1 MSNVGNLLKTKG
13 RQVVTVE
20 PDVSV
25 LHAARL
31 MNMHRIGSVV
41 VVADGR
47 PVGMFTERDV
57 LTRVVAA
64 ERSPAATKVKE
75 VMTERVLTCTP
86 DTSLDAVRHTL
97 RSERVRHLP
106 VVEDGKLCGM
116 VSIGDL
122 NTAEVKV
129 LCETIQYLEQYAYRM

>member
-1 MSNVGNLLKTKG
+1 MSTVANLLKSKG

-20 PDVSV
+20 PEATV
-25 LHAARL
+25 LQAARL
-31 MNMHRIGSVV
+31 MNVHHIGSLVV
-41 VVADGR
+41 VEGGR
-47 PVGMFTERDV
+47 PVGIFTERDV

-64 ERSPAATKVKE
+64 EKSPGTTRVRE
-75 VMTERVLTCTP
+75 VMTDRVLTCTP
-86 DTSLDAVRHTL
+86 ETGLDAVRHTI
-97 RSERVRHLP
+97 RSERVRHVP

-129 LCETIQYLEQYAYRM
+129 LCETISYLEQYTYRA

>member
-1 MSNVGNLLKTKG
+1 MSNVGNLLKSKG

-20 PDVSV
+20 PDASV

-31 MNMHRIGSVV
+31 MNTHRIGSVV
-41 VVADGR
+41 VVEDGR
-47 PVGMFTERDV
+47 PIGMFTERDV

-64 ERSPAATKVKE
+64 ERNPAAVRVRE
-75 VMTERVLTCTP
+75 VMTQRVLTCAP
-86 DTSLDAVRHTL
+86 ETSLDAVRHTI
-97 RSERVRHLP
+97 RAERVRHIP

-129 LCETIQYLEQYAYRM
+129 LCETIQYLEQYAYRS

>member
-1 MSNVGNLLKTKG
+1 MSNVGNLLKSKG

-20 PDVSV
+20 PEASV

-31 MNMHRIGSVV
+31 MNTHRIGSVV
-41 VVADGR
+41 VVEDGR
-47 PVGMFTERDV
+47 PIGMFTERDV

-64 ERSPAATKVKE
+64 ERSPAATRVKD
-75 VMTERVLTCTP
+75 VLTCTP
-86 DTSLDAVRHTL
+86 DTSLDAVRHTI
-97 RSERVRHLP
+97 RAERVRHIP
-106 VVEDGKLCGM
+106 VVEEGKLCGM

-129 LCETIQYLEQYAYRM
+129 LCETIQYLEQYAYRS

>member
-1 MSNVGNLLKTKG
+1 MPSVSNLLKSKG
-13 RQVVTVE
+13 RQVVTIE
-20 PDVSV
+20 PEATV
-25 LHAARL
+25 LQAARL
-31 MNMHRIGSVV
+31 MNTHRIGSVV
-41 VVADGR
+41 VVENGG

-64 ERSPAATKVKE
+64 ERNPKTTRIKD
-75 VMTERVLTCTP
+75 VMTERILTCTP
-86 DTSLDAVRHTL
+86 ETSLDAVRHTI
-97 RSERVRHLP
+97 RNERVRHIP

-129 LCETIQYLEQYAYRM
+129 LCETIQYLEQFTYRG

>member
-1 MSNVGNLLKTKG
+1 MSNVGNLLKSKG

-20 PDVSV
+20 PEASV

-31 MNMHRIGSVV
+31 MNTHRIGSVV
-41 VVADGR
+41 VVEDGR
-47 PVGMFTERDV
+47 PIGMFTERDV

-64 ERSPAATKVKE
+64 ERSPAATRVKD
-75 VMTERVLTCTP
+75 VMTQRVLTCTP
-86 DTSLDAVRHTL
+86 DTSLDAVRHTI
-97 RSERVRHLP
+97 RAERVRHIP
-106 VVEDGKLCGM
+106 VVEEGKLCGM

-129 LCETIQYLEQYAYRM
+129 LCETIQYLEQYAYRS